1 MVFRNILDIVCKNE
15 MVKFNTGLRAA
26 GLFIFLMISANMFSQ
41 EIAPIL
47 SFSQIEK
54 GNLSIDR
61 LSISLEGIIHQV
73 EIDSVNSIVFFNVE
87 ERRYTG
93 KPRGEGRLYGCDWRN
108 NKVLWTLP
116 MYYAK
121 NSLDCRIVLSPNQ
134 LIMISSSWAV
144 ALNHLTGEVL
154 WSIEGSDFFLNP
166 SGEMLLGK
174 ISSSEMAAWSPS
186 TGRLL
191 WRNVPS
197 YNFQTIFFSN
207 DSTLISWDKEFYRI
221 DLRKGDFWRKDIKN
235 RTYINSPNYNVAGAA
250 IAGVFIGALTG
261 LLTGAIIVTVPVIIS
276 GSQSSGNRS
285 SHLVLEDDVSYIID
299 GRIVKKFDYYGRELW
314 AAELTKGYSSNRV
327 ITATDGG
334 ILFASYGSTY
344 NQDGVEVPQG
354 ISSCEIFDRST
365 GESKG
370 HQILPTEGY
379 DFLKDFVVHED
390 SVFFLGKRTLFTLD
404 LAGVNI
410 QKNRSFGNGYS
421 NVGLSEFVDPS
432 FYLRTDSS
440 FMQIENISDQPLF
453 IRNTAS
459 KVIEFNSSL
468 EIMEVFSKSDFFE
481 NSDEFK
487 SLTLLSNDQKSI
499 IMDSMGVSV
508 LNISFAADA
517 SFKNG
522 FLIERSEDQ
531 IKIIR
536 LKDLLE

>member
-1 MVFRNILDIVCKNE
+1 
-15 MVKFNTGLRAA
+15 
-26 GLFIFLMISANMFSQ
+26 
-41 EIAPIL
+41 
-47 SFSQIEK
+47 
-54 GNLSIDR
+54 
-61 LSISLEGIIHQV
+61 
-73 EIDSVNSIVFFNVE
+73 
-87 ERRYTG
+87 
-93 KPRGEGRLYGCDWRN
+93 
-108 NKVLWTLP
+108 
-116 MYYAK
+116 
-121 NSLDCRIVLSPNQ
+121 
-134 LIMISSSWAV
+134 MISSSWAV

-334 ILFASYGSTY
+334 ILFS
-344 NQDGVEVPQG
+344 
-354 ISSCEIFDRST
+354 
-365 GESKG
+365 
-370 HQILPTEGY
+370 
-379 DFLKDFVVHED
+379 
-390 SVFFLGKRTLFTLD
+390 
-404 LAGVNI
+404 
-410 QKNRSFGNGYS
+410 
-421 NVGLSEFVDPS
+421 
-432 FYLRTDSS
+432 
-440 FMQIENISDQPLF
+440 
-453 IRNTAS
+453 
-459 KVIEFNSSL
+459 
-468 EIMEVFSKSDFFE
+468 
-481 NSDEFK
+481 
-487 SLTLLSNDQKSI
+487 
-499 IMDSMGVSV
+499 
-508 LNISFAADA
+508 
-517 SFKNG
+517 
-522 FLIERSEDQ
+522 
-531 IKIIR
+531 
-536 LKDLLE
+536 